1 MGRRDYLGFELGE
14 DQFFEPLDVGLHVCE
29 DHPVQRT
36 LGEDRRHFRERQLW
50 NLFSCLTALQGVVL
64 MGDCEAVA
72 GKQVLLVDDVMTTGA
87 TVRSA
92 AGALLK
98 GGAHRVWV
106 LTLARAVPGVMT

>member
-1 MGRRDYLGFELGE
+1 MFAAPFTHLH
-14 DQFFEPLDVGLHVCE
+14 LDVLPE
-29 DHPVQRT
+29 P
-36 LGEDRRHFRERQLW
+36 
-50 NLFSCLTALQGVVL
+50 
-64 MGDCEAVA
+64 EAVA

-92 AGALLK
+92 AGALLE